1 MLTGF
6 DWLRRC
12 GSGAE
17 LLATLDTLATQ
28 PHMLDG
34 KLGPPHSALD
44 GPCSRCWVYA
54 REPKKPYCP
63 FCQNVLNKASK
74 RGTLSKKAIVIWG
87 YVNQL
92 PRFMETGQGFYAE
105 HPLGCYVHDDRRF
118 LLVLYRH
125 DLKSW
130 LQDLVLYHGANMK
143 GLLQV
148 FPTMAAMRV
157 MDMGEAVSQIVQREA
172 NYSMDR
178 LRVQF
183 YAAPAQIRRFSRRDQ
198 KGNLTFEIAEFVRL
212 LEMAEIFR
220 TMLYPN
226 EQQDLYKLLHLED
239 SGEVQFYWGR
249 FLGQLSP
256 EARDMLN
263 AWRIRAWP
271 EPQVQLL
278 YELVEYVEFFELD

>member
-1 MLTGF
+1 MLTSF
-6 DWLRRC
+6 DWLRQC
-12 GSGAE
+12 SYGAE
-17 LLATLDTLATQ
+17 LLATLDTLATR
-28 PHMLDG
+28 PHLLNG
-34 KLGPPHSALD
+34 ELGPPHSALG
-44 GPCSRCWVYA
+44 GPCVRCWVYA
-54 REPKKPYCP
+54 REPQKLYCP
-63 FCQNVLNKASK
+63 FCQAIVTRSQKL
-74 RGTLSKKAIVIWG
+74 GITSKKAIVIWG

-92 PRFMETGQGFYAE
+92 PRYMEAGQGFYADQ
-105 HPLGCYVHDDRRF
+105 PLGLYLHDQRRF

-130 LQDLVLYHGANMK
+130 LQEVVLYHGANLK

-148 FPTMAAMRV
+148 FPTMAAMRT
-157 MDMGEAVSQIVQREA
+157 MDMGEALSQIVQREA

-220 TMLYPN
+220 TILYPH

-249 FLGQLSP
+249 FLGQISP

-263 AWRIRAWP
+263 AWRIRTWP
-271 EPQVQLL
+271 PNQVQLL
-278 YELVEYVEFFELD
+278 YELIDYVDFFERD